1 MEDLSVA
8 YDYSVRDG
16 RGKIVQCIYN
26 GDGLD
31 ATYLETVRGK
41 VVPVNI
47 ERAAVRF
54 PGLTPIA
61 DLRDEVEA
69 LATKILGAA
78 VAEDLM
84 ETWPA
89 GDLEVADE
97 AFLAECERRMHRA
110 RVEPG
115 TMVGALAATAIGS
128 PVSHHSRTCH
138 LFPFLRNGVW
148 YL

>member
-61 DLRDEVEA
+61 DLRDEVEVMA
-69 LATKILGAA
+69 ARILGPA

-84 ETWPA
+84 QVT
-89 GDLEVADE
+89 
-97 AFLAECERRMHRA
+97 
-110 RVEPG
+110 
-115 TMVGALAATAIGS
+115 
-128 PVSHHSRTCH
+128 SHHPSVNVPYGNECVRPAQPRERAA
-138 LFPFLRNGVW
+138 L
-148 YL
+148 